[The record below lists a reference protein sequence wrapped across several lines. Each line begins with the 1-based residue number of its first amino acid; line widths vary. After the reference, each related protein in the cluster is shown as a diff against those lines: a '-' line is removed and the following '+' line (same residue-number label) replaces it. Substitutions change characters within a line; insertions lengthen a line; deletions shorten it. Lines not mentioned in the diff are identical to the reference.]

1 MSGLDISSMS
11 SSLQSSIDAAM
22 KRIQT
27 QVEEEKR
34 KDAASTKAAEAYE
47 QDTRKSAYNFQA
59 FATDIG
65 VLLKDTSRLNVMSS
79 LAAGDP
85 VDYYKVKFGTDGATT
100 LGQVG
105 DTGVRFQLTDK
116 SGNLVADSDE
126 KAGAAYDAYKAM
138 REGTYEAKAGDYV
151 VKVSRAAGE
160 NLGIEKNYAF
170 QFSQGEFT
178 KDYDTI
184 ARQPSTSGNGGSAVS
199 YLDVLRQNGSLDSNG
214 AGAALQLLGGSSS
227 GRGSL
232 LNLLF

>member
-22 KRIQT
+22 KRLQT
-27 QVEEEKR
+27 QVEEEK
-34 KDAASTKAAEAYE
+34 KGASTKAAEEYE
-47 QDTRKSAYNFQA
+47 QDVRKSSYNFQA

-65 VLLKDTSRLNVMSS
+65 VLVKDTSRLNVMSS
-79 LAAGDP
+79 LAAADP
-85 VDYYKVKFGTDGATT
+85 VDYYKVKFSDDGAVT

-116 SGNLVADSDE
+116 SGNVFADSDE
-126 KAGAAYDAYKAM
+126 KAGPAYDAYKAM
-138 REGTYEAKAGDYV
+138 REGTFDAKAGDYI

-160 NLGIEKNYAF
+160 NLGVEKNYAF
-170 QFSQGEFT
+170 QFTQGEFT

-184 ARQPSTSGNGGSAVS
+184 ARQPSTSGSGGSAVS
-199 YLDVLRQNGSLDSNG
+199 YLDILRQNGSLDANG
-214 AGAALQLLGGSSS
+214 AGAALQLLGGYSG